1 MTSCSEYESSDEEEP
16 EPSPCVSDDSDVEML
31 SDDDAPAAAPPPKAE
46 KRKERS
52 GYSVDDVKRGLKI
65 LRAQYM
71 FTHDKDKCDTLH
83 AVARATRS
91 GAEPPD
97 ALIKTV
103 CAAFL
108 RSAPRSLWL
117 RPARPLAPPPASLGT
132 RQSIEPTGRGVSA
145 FVCGPSQIGRRWKEM
160 LALESTAEQPDV
172 DAAMDAYIEDASRV
186 APSKGGTRAGSTETS
201 LSTTQEL
208 LLKFGCD
215 IAADGGFG
223 INKFQVHAWAIG
235 IMRLEDPE
243 ATLSEGWAKRWM
255 RRRHI
260 RKEKASGICKTRAE
274 KATASLRDEWF
285 SIISEFVSKLHIEG
299 VVRTRPRTSGRCT
312 PRARLPLIA
321 HACICLPLIASD
333 RLCLPLLASEPLIA
347 FASL

>member
-31 SDDDAPAAAPPPKAE
+31 SDDDAPAAAPPPKAK

-83 AVARATRS
+83 AVARVARS

-108 RSAPRSLWL
+108 RSAPRSLRL

-201 LSTTQEL
+201 LSTVSE
-208 LLKFGCD
+208 CCA
-215 IAADGGFG
+215 IAARYRDAARWRPSWRLACRDGSRFFRFHM
-223 INKFQVHAWAIG
+223 IRVAP
-235 IMRLEDPE
+235 RLFFVISPTPNLTITVSCSLDVSRQLTCVAA
-243 ATLSEGWAKRWM
+243 ATAA
-255 RRRHI
+255 RH
-260 RKEKASGICKTRAE
+260 RAE
-274 KATASLRDEWF
+274 T
-285 SIISEFVSKLHIEG
+285 
-299 VVRTRPRTSGRCT
+299 
-312 PRARLPLIA
+312 
-321 HACICLPLIASD
+321 
-333 RLCLPLLASEPLIA
+333 
-347 FASL
+347 